1 MTTNFILFRHGQT
14 EWNASERFRGHA
26 DLALNETGLNQ
37 ARSIAARLKS
47 EKLAAI
53 YCSPLRRASQT
64 AQPLADALGIPV
76 QKHEGLS
83 DIDFGALEGM
93 TVEDARQAF
102 PEVIETWLARPGHV
116 KFPKG
121 DSFKKMRTRI
131 EAMLEELSI
140 KHDGETI
147 ALVSHKV
154 VCGALLC
161 VVLGMDAD
169 ELWRIQ
175 QDVAC
180 INRFERRATG
190 WVVTLVND
198 VHHLA

>member
-1 MTTNFILFRHGQT
+1 MTTKFVLFRHGQT
-14 EWNASERFRGHA
+14 EWNVGERFRGHA
-26 DLALNETGLNQ
+26 DLALNATGLQQ
-37 ARSIAARLKS
+37 ARLIATRLQS
-47 EKLAAI
+47 EQLAAI
-53 YCSPLRRASQT
+53 YSSPLRRAMQT
-64 AQPLADALGIPV
+64 AQPLADALRIPI
-76 QKHEGLS
+76 QKHEGLN

-93 TVEDARQAF
+93 TVDDAKQAF
-102 PEVIETWLARPGHV
+102 PEVIETWLTRPGHV

-131 EAMLEELSI
+131 EAMLEEVST

-161 VVLGMDAD
+161 VVLGIDAD
-169 ELWRIQ
+169 ALWRIQ

-180 INRFERRATG
+180 INRFERRAAG